1 MPFILPA
8 NSLTGGYDVA
18 NSLRFNDGS
27 DDTLT
32 RTVSSAS
39 NRRTFTYS
47 GWIKRG
53 ILGTGMGL
61 FGQGDYSSS
70 TGSDH
75 FNIRLEGDDNIRI
88 EPSGFDIKTNRLF
101 RDPSAFYHIVLAVDT
116 TQGTA
121 SNRVKL
127 YVNGVQETSFANTTY
142 PDENEDTQVNTAGD
156 TGTVYLGDVFNAT
169 GKFDGYMSEVCFI
182 DGLALAAD
190 SFGEFD
196 EDSGTW
202 KPIDVSGLTFGT
214 NGFYLEFKQAGTS
227 ANASGLGADT
237 SGNTHH
243 FTVNNLTAVDQSTDT
258 CTNNFATMNP
268 LDTNSNHTFSEGNLK
283 TVYSAAA
290 GTFGVTK
297 GTIGVSAGKWYWE
310 IKYTY
315 GNAGQFGVF
324 DVNDL
329 DTLNTTDIFSAA
341 GNSTFEGLAWRI
353 DTSNNIKEV
362 GVGQSADSGLDF
374 TSGAILGI
382 AFDADNGKFYGFKNG
397 AEITGQDIG
406 AGTSLLTAVTVS
418 DFYLPFVSNGD
429 GGSGTKTGT
438 SEFNF
443 GSPPFAISS
452 SNADAKGHGNF
463 EYTVPSGYFA
473 LCTKNLEEFG

>member
-1 MPFILPA
+1 MPLILGT
-8 NSLTGGYDVA
+8 NSIKDTGFNIN
-18 NSLRFNDGS
+18 NSLRFNSGS
-27 DDTLT
+27 DDNLSITPD
-32 RTVSSAS
+32 SAG
-39 NRRTFTYS
+39 NRNKWTWS
-47 GWIKRG
+47 GWVKRSTASTASSIFG
-53 ILGTGMGL
+53 VYIDGANQDHLYFQSGGKLDWFNYNAGAYTG
-61 FGQGDYSSS
+61 
-70 TGSDH
+70 
-75 FNIRLEGDDNIRI
+75 RI
-88 EPSGFDIKTNRLF
+88 VTTRLF
-101 RDPSAFYHIVLAVDT
+101 RDVSAWYHIVAVYDNTLGTDTDRMKFYINGVRETTLEQRTEPVQNTTLSNVNTTGAFKLGNDGNGAVDT
-116 TQGTA
+116 
-121 SNRVKL
+121 
-127 YVNGVQETSFANTTY
+127 
-142 PDENEDTQVNTAGD
+142 
-156 TGTVYLGDVFNAT
+156 
-169 GKFDGYMSEVCFI
+169 DGYMSEVVFI

-196 EDSGTW
+196 DSGIW
-202 KPIDVSGLTFGT
+202 KPIDVSGLTFGDE
-214 NGFYLEFKQAGTS
+214 GFYLEFKQSGTS

-237 SGNTHH
+237 SGNTNH

-258 CTNNFATMNP
+258 CTNNFATMNI
-268 LDTNSNHTFSEGNLK
+268 LDTNSNHTLSEGNLK

-341 GNSTFEGLAWRI
+341 GSSTFQGLAWRI

-452 SNADAKGHGNF
+452 SNTDPNGYGNF
-463 EYTVPSGYFA
+463 EFPTNGYYA
-473 LCTKNLEEFG
+473 LCTKNLAEFG

>member
-1 MPFILPA
+1 
-8 NSLTGGYDVA
+8 
-18 NSLRFNDGS
+18 
-27 DDTLT
+27 
-32 RTVSSAS
+32 
-39 NRRTFTYS
+39 
-47 GWIKRG
+47 
-53 ILGTGMGL
+53 
-61 FGQGDYSSS
+61 
-70 TGSDH
+70 
-75 FNIRLEGDDNIRI
+75 
-88 EPSGFDIKTNRLF
+88 
-101 RDPSAFYHIVLAVDT
+101 
-116 TQGTA
+116 
-121 SNRVKL
+121 
-127 YVNGVQETSFANTTY
+127 
-142 PDENEDTQVNTAGD
+142 
-156 TGTVYLGDVFNAT
+156 
-169 GKFDGYMSEVCFI
+169 
-182 DGLALAAD
+182 
-190 SFGEFD
+190 
-196 EDSGTW
+196 
-202 KPIDVSGLTFGT
+202 
-214 NGFYLEFKQAGTS
+214 
-227 ANASGLGADT
+227 
-237 SGNTHH
+237 
-243 FTVNNLTAVDQSTDT
+243 LTAVDQSTDT

-268 LDTNSNHTFSEGNLK
+268 LDTNSNHTLSEGNLK

-463 EYTVPSGYFA
+463 EYTVPSGYYA
-473 LCTKNLEEFG
+473 LNTKNLAEFG